1 MNTFVIGIMAVLF
14 ASAYIGA
21 VHAQNQSENQSMA
34 TVTDK
39 PQTLIANQTTVPAKQ
54 TTVTVNQTT
63 KPINGQS
70 QIEPLQN
77 QTLTPQPG
85 NLSNLENKTMIQATG
100 PATTI
105 IANKTSVPF
114 NQTTIGVGTVAD
126 SQSQTSNMSQQPA
139 SQQQQQQQQN
149 ESQPSSQALT
159 SNQSNSSNQTE
170 PQSQTQ
176 SQPQSQQNESK
187 GPLQEL
193 GDSLNKMI
201 TGGK

>member
-63 KPINGQS
+63 KPIYGQS

-77 QTLTPQPG
+77 QTFTPQPG

-139 SQQQQQQQQN
+139 SQQQQQN

-170 PQSQTQ
+170 PQSQ
-176 SQPQSQQNESK
+176 PQSQQNESK
-187 GPLQEL
+187 GPLQEIR
-193 GDSLNKMI
+193 DSLNKMI

>member
-63 KPINGQS
+63 NPIYGQS

-139 SQQQQQQQQN
+139 SQQQQQN

-170 PQSQTQ
+170 PQSQ
-176 SQPQSQQNESK
+176 PQSQQNEST
-187 GPLQEL
+187 GPLQEI

>member
-1 MNTFVIGIMAVLF
+1 MKIMNTFVIGIMAFLF
-14 ASAYIGA
+14 TSAYIGA

-139 SQQQQQQQQN
+139 SQQQQQN

-170 PQSQTQ
+170 PQ

>member
-1 MNTFVIGIMAVLF
+1 MKIMNTFVIGIMAVLF
-14 ASAYIGA
+14 TSAYIGA

-54 TTVTVNQTT
+54 TTVTINQTT

-114 NQTTIGVGTVAD
+114 NQTTIGGGTVAD
-126 SQSQTSNMSQQPA
+126 SQSQTSNMSQQP
-139 SQQQQQQQQN
+139 SSQQQQQQN

-170 PQSQTQ
+170 PQSQ
-176 SQPQSQQNESK
+176 QNESK

>member
-63 KPINGQS
+63 NPIYGQS

-139 SQQQQQQQQN
+139 SQQQQN

-170 PQSQTQ
+170 PQSQ
-176 SQPQSQQNESK
+176 PQSQQNESK
-187 GPLQEL
+187 GPLQEIR
-193 GDSLNKMI
+193 DSLNKMI

>member
-1 MNTFVIGIMAVLF
+1 MKIMNTFVIGIMAVLF

-63 KPINGQS
+63 NPIYGQS

-139 SQQQQQQQQN
+139 SQQQQN

-170 PQSQTQ
+170 PQSQ
-176 SQPQSQQNESK
+176 PQSQQNEST
-187 GPLQEL
+187 GPLQEI

>member
-1 MNTFVIGIMAVLF
+1 MNVKNTLVIGMMAVLF
-14 ASAYIGA
+14 ASAYIG
-21 VHAQNQSENQSMA
+21 VVNAQNLSQNQSMA

-77 QTLTPQPG
+77 QTITSQTG
-85 NLSNLENKTMIQATG
+85 NLSNIQNKTMIQATG

-114 NQTTIGVGTVAD
+114 NQTTIGVGNVTD
-126 SQSQTSNMSQQPA
+126 SSSQTSNMSQPVTT
-139 SQQQQQQQQN
+139 QQQQN
-149 ESQPSSQALT
+149 QSQSVPMSQG
-159 SNQSNSSNQTE
+159 SNQTNSSSQF
-170 PQSQTQ
+170 QSQP
-176 SQPQSQQNESK
+176 QPQSQQNESK

-193 GDSLNKMI
+193 GDSVNKML

>member
-63 KPINGQS
+63 NPIYGQS

-139 SQQQQQQQQN
+139 SQQQQQN

-170 PQSQTQ
+170 PQSQ
-176 SQPQSQQNESK
+176 PQSQQNESK
-187 GPLQEL
+187 GPLQEI

>member
-1 MNTFVIGIMAVLF
+1 MKIMNTFVIGIMAVLF

-63 KPINGQS
+63 NPIYGQS

-139 SQQQQQQQQN
+139 SQQQQQN

-170 PQSQTQ
+170 PQSQ
-176 SQPQSQQNESK
+176 PQSQQNESK
-187 GPLQEL
+187 GPLQEI

>member
-63 KPINGQS
+63 NPIYGQS

-139 SQQQQQQQQN
+139 SQQQQN

-170 PQSQTQ
+170 PQSQ
-176 SQPQSQQNESK
+176 PQSQQNEST
-187 GPLQEL
+187 GPLQEI

>member
-1 MNTFVIGIMAVLF
+1 MKIMNTFVIGIMAVLF
-14 ASAYIGA
+14 TSAYIGA
-21 VHAQNQSENQSMA
+21 VHAQNQSENQSMV
-34 TVTDK
+34 TVADK

-54 TTVTVNQTT
+54 TTVTINQTT

-114 NQTTIGVGTVAD
+114 NQTTIGGGTVAD
-126 SQSQTSNMSQQPA
+126 SQSQTSNMSQQP
-139 SQQQQQQQQN
+139 SSQQQQQN

-170 PQSQTQ
+170 PQSQ
-176 SQPQSQQNESK
+176 QNESK